1 MHEVMGVLANPAND
15 QELNE
20 LGQPVGARLSVWQAP
35 ASPSNMPMR
44 GRYCDVVG
52 LDVQSHG
59 EALYAANAFDKE
71 GQMWT
76 YLPYGPFSN
85 ADAYLQWLASVCS
98 GRDPLFF
105 AVVDAAS
112 ERAVGI
118 ASYLRITP
126 AHGVIEIG
134 HLAFSPQLQRT
145 AAATEAIY
153 LMLER
158 AFSQGYRRC
167 EWKCNALNKRSRSAA
182 TRLGFSFEG
191 IFRQAAIVKERNR
204 DTAWYAL
211 LDSEWPL
218 VRAEIQEW
226 LAPTNFDQRGLQRSK
241 LVAHPI
247 RSAGH
252 NT

>member
-1 MHEVMGVLANPAND
+1 MDKVMDVVAIPANNL
-15 QELNE
+15 ELNE
-20 LGQPVGARLSVWQAP
+20 LGQPVGARLPEWQAP
-35 ASPSNMPMR
+35 ASPSSMPMR
-44 GRYCDVVG
+44 GRYCNVAC

-59 EALYAANAFDKE
+59 EALYAANALDKE

-76 YLPYGPFSN
+76 YLPYGPFAN
-85 ADAYLQWLASVCS
+85 ADAYLQWLASVCN

-158 AFSQGYRRC
+158 AFSAGYRRC
-167 EWKCNALNKRSRSAA
+167 EWKCNALNERSRSAA
-182 TRLGFSFEG
+182 IRLGFSFEG
-191 IFRQAAIVKERNR
+191 IFRQAAIVKGRNR

-211 LDSEWPL
+211 LDGDWPH
-218 VRAEIQEW
+218 VRAAIQEW
-226 LAPTNFDQRGLQRSK
+226 LAPINFDHQGLQRSS
-241 LVAHPI
+241 LSAHSI
-247 RSAGH
+247 SLRGQHA
-252 NT
+252 